1 MLKDLSWYDN
11 PKNTVGALT
20 TRLAADAAQVQG
32 VSRIGDAVIPK
43 DVAVEHVSSLIRPQ
57 ACVWLQ

>member
-1 MLKDLSWYDN
+1 MLKWNRFIYIILSVLKDLSWYDS

-32 VSRIGDAVIPK
+32 VSGSGGPVFPSV
-43 DVAVEHVSSLIRPQ
+43 VAF
-57 ACVWLQ
+57 